1 METYELLQEMDKLF
15 KVFIRARSLTTYV
28 SEDIIDY
35 VQGKNCTHIILD
47 YDTLY
52 NEYGY
57 TTCLFIEPENFSTH
71 EKYNE
76 YKSMGSWI
84 NASFFIHLNVLI
96 EKYIKELP
104 IENKKSSDKITDN
117 DYYKILRLLRNKVA
131 HNPFNNIKITTNN
144 KDNCQ
149 CFEQLINTYFKQC
162 IKENNELDISID
174 KFVIPLYQNIY
185 EFIEAEF
192 S

>member
-1 METYELLQEMDKLF
+1 METYELLQEMERLF
-15 KVFIRARSLTTYV
+15 MVFIRARSLTTYV

-52 NEYGY
+52 NVYGY
-57 TTCLFIEPENFSTH
+57 TTCLFIEPKNFSTH

-84 NASFFIHLNVLI
+84 NASFFIYLHVLI
-96 EKYIKELP
+96 DNYKREDSKREEYIK
-104 IENKKSSDKITDN
+104 KN
-117 DYYKILRLLRNKVA
+117 DYCKILHFLRNKVA

-149 CFEQLINTYFKQC
+149 CFEQLINTYFQQC

-174 KFVIPLYQNIY
+174 KFVIPLFWNIY
-185 EFIEAEF
+185 KFIEAEF

>member
-1 METYELLQEMDKLF
+1 METYELLQEMERLF
-15 KVFIRARSLTTYV
+15 LVFIRARSLTTYV

-35 VQGKNCTHIILD
+35 VQGKNNTHIILD

-52 NEYGY
+52 NVYGY
-57 TTCLFIEPENFSTH
+57 TTCLFIEPKNFSTH

-84 NASFFIHLNVLI
+84 NASFFISLHVLI
-96 EKYIKELP
+96 ETYLGDGSKG
-104 IENKKSSDKITDN
+104 ENKLLNKIKSN
-117 DYYKILRLLRNKVA
+117 VYFKILHYLRNEVA
-131 HNPFNNIKITTNN
+131 HNPYNNIQITKIN
-144 KDNCQ
+144 KGNYQD
-149 CFEQLINTYFKQC
+149 FEQLIKTYFPQC

-174 KFVIPLYQNIY
+174 KFVIPLFWNIY
-185 EFIEAEF
+185 IFIKAEF

>member
-1 METYELLQEMDKLF
+1 METYELLQEMEKLF

-35 VQGKNCTHIILD
+35 VQGKNNTHIILD

-57 TTCLFIEPENFSTH
+57 TTCLFIEPENFSTP

-96 EKYIKELP
+96 EKYINELSK
-104 IENKKSSDKITDN
+104 ENKKSSDKIKQN
-117 DYYKILRLLRNKVA
+117 DFYKILHLLRNKVA

-149 CFEQLINTYFKQC
+149 CFEQLIKIYFPQC

>member
-1 METYELLQEMDKLF
+1 METYELLQEMEKLF
-15 KVFIRARSLTTYV
+15 LVFIRARSLTTYV

-35 VQGKNCTHIILD
+35 VQGKNNTHIILD
-47 YDTLY
+47 YDLLY
-52 NEYGY
+52 NDYGY
-57 TTCLFIEPENFSTH
+57 TTCLFIEPKNFSTP

-96 EKYIKELP
+96 KKYIKELS
-104 IENKKSSDKITDN
+104 IDNKKSSNKITDN

-149 CFEQLINTYFKQC
+149 CFEQLIKIYFPQC

-174 KFVIPLYQNIY
+174 KFVIPLFWNIY
-185 EFIEAEF
+185 KFIEAEF

>member
-1 METYELLQEMDKLF
+1 METYELLQEMERLF
-15 KVFIRARSLTTYV
+15 LVFIRARSLTTYV

-35 VQGKNCTHIILD
+35 VQGKNNTHIILD

-52 NEYGY
+52 NVYGY
-57 TTCLFIEPENFSTH
+57 TTCLFIESKNFSTP

>member
-1 METYELLQEMDKLF
+1 METYELLQEMERLF
-15 KVFIRARSLTTYV
+15 MVFIRARSLTTYV

-35 VQGKNCTHIILD
+35 VQGKNNTHIILD

-52 NEYGY
+52 NVYGY
-57 TTCLFIEPENFSTH
+57 TTCLFIEPKNFSTH

-96 EKYIKELP
+96 DKYINELSK
-104 IENKKSSDKITDN
+104 ENKKSSNKITDN

-149 CFEQLINTYFKQC
+149 CFEQLIKTYFPQC

>member
-1 METYELLQEMDKLF
+1 METYELLQEMERLF
-15 KVFIRARSLTTYV
+15 LVFIRARSLTTYV

-52 NEYGY
+52 NVYGY
-57 TTCLFIEPENFSTH
+57 TTCLFIEPKNFSTH

-84 NASFFIHLNVLI
+84 NASFFIYLHVLI
-96 EKYIKELP
+96 ENYIREDSKRAD
-104 IENKKSSDKITDN
+104 IRKN

-149 CFEQLINTYFKQC
+149 CFEQLINTYFQQC

>member
-1 METYELLQEMDKLF
+1 METYELLQEMERLF
-15 KVFIRARSLTTYV
+15 LVFIRARSLTTYV

-35 VQGKNCTHIILD
+35 VQGKNNTHIILD

-52 NEYGY
+52 NVYGY
-57 TTCLFIEPENFSTH
+57 TTCLFIESKNFSTP

-149 CFEQLINTYFKQC
+149 CFEQLINTYFQQC